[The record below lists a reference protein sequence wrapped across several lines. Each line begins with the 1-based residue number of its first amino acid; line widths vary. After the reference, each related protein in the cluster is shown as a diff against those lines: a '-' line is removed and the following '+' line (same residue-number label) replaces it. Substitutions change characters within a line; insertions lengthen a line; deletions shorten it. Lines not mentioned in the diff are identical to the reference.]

1 MRITITL
8 EPISE
13 LNIPIHYSS
22 LLQGLIYRQLDATLA
37 NWLHEEAYQANSRI
51 YKMFTFSRLT
61 PANGSR
67 YQLSG
72 GRIRFSGPASFTLA
86 SVNADVLS
94 SLAEHLLKTSEV
106 QLGPCACT
114 VRGIEVLKPPE
125 VNFSQPVRVKAL
137 SPITL
142 YSTLSHADGR
152 KKTYYYSPFER
163 DWLEQLRGNLI
174 RKARALGWED
184 DAAKALQ
191 DATFKPLRVS
201 QKDQKILSYKGTVI
215 KGWLGTY
222 KVSLPEAYFW
232 LAYDVGVGA
241 KNAQG
246 FGMVEVV
253 G

>member
-8 EPISE
+8 EPTGE
-13 LNIPIHYSS
+13 LNIPIHYGA
-22 LLQGLIYRQLDATLA
+22 LVQGLIYRQLDATLA
-37 NWLHEEAYQANSRI
+37 TWLHEEAYRTASRI

-61 PANGSR
+61 PVGNR
-67 YQLSG
+67 YRIGG
-72 GRIRFSGPASFTLA
+72 GRIRFDGPVAFTLA
-86 SVNADVLS
+86 SLNAEVLC

-106 QLGPCACT
+106 QLGPCTCT

-125 VNFSQPVRVKAL
+125 VDFAKPVRVKAL
-137 SPITL
+137 SPITI

-174 RKARALGWED
+174 RKAGALGWED

-222 KVSLPEAYFW
+222 EVSLPEAYFW

-246 FGMVEVV
+246 FGMVEVM